1 MTRKL
6 LTVIGIAVLA
16 AHAGTAVAQTQF
28 DIDGE
33 IDPGTCAWEIGDISQ
48 TVVLDP
54 IDASALNA
62 KGSGN
67 FKTFSLQFS
76 SCPPSTVSMTL
87 TFLGTPDANDSLRFQ
102 NTGTAQ
108 GTAVELESAD
118 GLTIGANGTNNSR
131 TIPIIQ
137 VPLTPTY
144 GARLNLQ
151 AGYWRVGTVTAGT
164 VESVATFSVTYQ

>member
-1 MTRKL
+1 MMRKL
-6 LTVIGIAVLA
+6 LLTFGLMVLA
-16 AHAGTAVAQTQF
+16 APAGTAAAQTEF
-28 DIDGE
+28 DIEGE
-33 IDPGTCAWEIGDISQ
+33 IEPGTCEWAIQDIAQ

-54 IDASALNA
+54 IDASVLNA

-67 FKTFSLQFS
+67 FKTFNLQFS

-87 TFLGTPDANDSLRFQ
+87 TFLGTPDANDPLRFQ
-102 NTGTAQ
+102 NAGTAQ

-118 GLTIGANGTNNSR
+118 GSTIGANGTNNSR
-131 TIPIIQ
+131 TIPIVQ
-137 VPLTPTY
+137 VPGTPTY
-144 GARLNLQ
+144 GAQLDLQ